1 MRNNLKEV
9 ILAIN
14 HESCWTSLVGDY
26 VVKTMYLTIN
36 PEKNFIRSII
46 LLDKKYKNLISEIK
60 KTKSFV
66 GYNHLSISEE
76 GKILFDFRKRYKNSV
91 LNTLQ
96 SNEGIV
102 VKGLKYKG
110 REIWQILIYESYLNQ
125 FINELKSKGE
135 IEILGSKDY
144 EIKED
149 ELSPQEVQI
158 LGSAYKQG
166 YFDFP
171 RKIKSDEISK
181 KLDMSKSTF
190 SYHIRSIES
199 KIITKYLDDLKFLNT
214 LNYIDKNTKKKEEK

>member
-1 MRNNLKEV
+1 MKEV